1 MFSSSG
7 TVIALSTADCK
18 FSFQQLIAIKLS
30 LSEIKTDDGQR
41 RRQDISKRYPIS
53 ISVEKV
59 YLANFLFLLGQAH
72 YLGKLALWGGQYQF
86 RSGSLCIHVTQ
97 NRTLRRVGGG
107 KWQLHQKQIKRLM
120 FCRQGN

>member
-30 LSEIKTDDGQR
+30 LSEIKKNRWGQR

-59 YLANFLFLLGQAH
+59 YLANFYVLFMYCISNLFLNTNFAIM
-72 YLGKLALWGGQYQF
+72 YKLL
-86 RSGSLCIHVTQ
+86 HV
-97 NRTLRRVGGG
+97 N
-107 KWQLHQKQIKRLM
+107 
-120 FCRQGN
+120 